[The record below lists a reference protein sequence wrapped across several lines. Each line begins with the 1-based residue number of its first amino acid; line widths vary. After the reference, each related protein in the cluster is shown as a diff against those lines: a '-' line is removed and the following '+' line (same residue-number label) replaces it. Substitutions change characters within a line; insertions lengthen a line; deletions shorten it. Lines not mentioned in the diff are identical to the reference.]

1 MSFDESNLKVCDPL
15 EELQS
20 QESSHVSPFFIAE
33 RGGCTFVKKVRN
45 MENVGV
51 AVGIIY
57 DDKEENP
64 ESVIMSDDGSGGGL
78 KIPAM
83 LISRLDGKKLIDFL
97 KTASEEELS

>member
-1 MSFDESNLKVCDPL
+1 
-15 EELQS
+15 
-20 QESSHVSPFFIAE
+20 
-33 RGGCTFVKKVRN
+33 

-64 ESVIMSDDGSGGGL
+64 DSVIMSDDGSGGGL
-78 KIPAM
+78 KIPSM